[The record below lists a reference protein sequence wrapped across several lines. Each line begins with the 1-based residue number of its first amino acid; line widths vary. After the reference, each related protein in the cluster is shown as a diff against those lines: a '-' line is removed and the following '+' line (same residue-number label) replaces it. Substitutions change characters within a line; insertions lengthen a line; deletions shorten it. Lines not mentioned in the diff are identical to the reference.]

1 MNNRTKIIR
10 RLKAT
15 TGDPIPECLISKQF
29 AIMKNDSNK
38 LRVLNI
44 LKATSKFIPIN
55 EHEKYIAIH
64 DVLYIFSH
72 KRSEFMIK
80 KYKY

>member
-1 MNNRTKIIR
+1 
-10 RLKAT
+10 
-15 TGDPIPECLISKQF
+15 
-29 AIMKNDSNK
+29 MKNDSNR

-55 EHEKYIAIH
+55 EHEKFIAIN

-72 KRSEFMIK
+72 TRSEFMIK
-80 KYKY
+80 KYKL